1 VVLVHTSY
9 HRAIANS
16 RALAALGF
24 GPAVPGGVVHLDA
37 DGAPTGMLTE
47 AATGRPQ
54 ARTTAA
60 LLERYAAAG
69 TDPVDLVAAH
79 ARRYLAQGVT
89 ALHDAL
95 LLPAF
100 YRLLVRAAVAGR
112 LPLYVT
118 PLRADPEWL
127 DPVAVWLGR
136 GGRGAGGADADL
148 DPDAPRP
155 PRLRRGGV
163 KFLAHGIYEGMVF
176 YTQAELDDLVA
187 RVVRRDL
194 TVAIHATYSP
204 GTDLALGAAAH
215 ARRAVP
221 RSASRVRIEHFFR
234 GYDAD
239 FARAKALGVGVVTQP
254 AAVWQMGDLWLSGR
268 VRPGAH
274 RFPVGQLLAAGV
286 PVAGSSD
293 APCFPL
299 PPLRSIAAAVDRR
312 TSTGALLE
320 VDQAITV
327 EAALRLHTLGAA
339 WAGGTEDEEG
349 SLTPGKLANFVVLSG
364 DPRATPPE
372 GIPDLSV
379 DETWVDGALA
389 YRRDGAP
396 AGPFELV
403 PHSPT
408 AQPSNRLALAS
419 ATPTSR
425 TPSATTRTGS
435 DVCLTGAEGNDDADD
450 ADPGRRAR

>member
-1 VVLVHTSY
+1 
-9 HRAIANS
+9 
-16 RALAALGF
+16 
-24 GPAVPGGVVHLDA
+24 
-37 DGAPTGMLTE
+37 
-47 AATGRPQ
+47 
-54 ARTTAA
+54 
-60 LLERYAAAG
+60 
-69 TDPVDLVAAH
+69 
-79 ARRYLAQGVT
+79 
-89 ALHDAL
+89 
-95 LLPAF
+95 
-100 YRLLVRAAVAGR
+100 
-112 LPLYVT
+112 
-118 PLRADPEWL
+118 
-127 DPVAVWLGR
+127 
-136 GGRGAGGADADL
+136 
-148 DPDAPRP
+148 
-155 PRLRRGGV
+155 
-163 KFLAHGIYEGMVF
+163 
-176 YTQAELDDLVA
+176 
-187 RVVRRDL
+187 
-194 TVAIHATYSP
+194 
-204 GTDLALGAAAH
+204 
-215 ARRAVP
+215 
-221 RSASRVRIEHFFR
+221 
-234 GYDAD
+234 
-239 FARAKALGVGVVTQP
+239 
-254 AAVWQMGDLWLSGR
+254 VWQMGDLWLSGR
-268 VRPGAH
+268 LRPGAH

-320 VDQAITV
+320 ADQAITV